1 MLLSVLWPSL
11 WLVALSSAAAT
22 NLLVFGVRKSVG
34 LYRKREQLRV
44 ADEQRFKA
52 ALDSDSLR
60 ELGSYLDR
68 ALGKFSIRD
77 YAEDAEVR
85 TRVTTFLDRLE
96 EFVGRSTEIVQK
108 PTAPP
113 VETQPPAPRLP
124 GLARIETR
132 MEAGE
137 IWDGLAALRRLVE
150 ARLLD
155 YARNRQVELPKRPG
169 AGRMVQILQQKR
181 QIPPETAERLQFVI
195 DVANRGVHGLQVTT
209 QEALKALAETQIAFV
224 DLDLMGS

>member
-1 MLLSVLWPSL
+1 MLASVALPSA
-11 WLVALSSAAAT
+11 WLVGLTSGVLA
-22 NLLVFGVRKSVG
+22 NLLVIGVRKAFE
-34 LYRKREQLRV
+34 LHRKREQLKI
-44 ADEQRFKA
+44 ADERRFKE

-60 ELGSYLDR
+60 ELGSYLDV

-96 EFVGRSTEIVQK
+96 DFVGRSTEIVQK

-113 VETQPPAPRLP
+113 VELQPPAPRLP
-124 GLARIETR
+124 DLTTVETRIE
-132 MEAGE
+132 AGD

-150 ARLLD
+150 ARLLG

-181 QIPPETAERLQFVI
+181 QIPPGTAERLQFVI

-209 QEALKALAETQIAFV
+209 QEALKALAEAQIAFV
-224 DLDLMGS
+224 DLDLMGP